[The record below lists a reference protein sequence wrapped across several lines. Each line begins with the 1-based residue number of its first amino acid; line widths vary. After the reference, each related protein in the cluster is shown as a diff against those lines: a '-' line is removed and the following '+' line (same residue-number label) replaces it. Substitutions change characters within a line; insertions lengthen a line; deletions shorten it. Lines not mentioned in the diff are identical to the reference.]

1 MQRFFRKFI
10 TNFKEYIVLVLLLII
25 SLTLLSAND
34 NSQIKNLKTFALGG
48 FAFLNSVPAG
58 ISNLFNDDD
67 ELIEMKRYNAE
78 LMLQVNKLR
87 EYGLENNDLKMMLD
101 YKQQQ
106 PSPLISSAII
116 SKLVSKIHG
125 NFIIDVGASNS
136 VDVGMPVINPL
147 GLVGIVTDVSNN
159 FSVVRTLYNS
169 NLALAVVDQ
178 RSNVAGIMD
187 WNGIELVMKNIP
199 TTYDVAI
206 GDRIVTSE
214 FSTIFPPAI
223 PVGVVVDKETNISGL
238 LNNITVRQ
246 FVDISSLK
254 NVFVL
259 QIIQDTQID
268 SLELNLLK

>member
-1 MQRFFRKFI
+1 MI
-10 TNFKEYIVLVLLLII
+10 
-25 SLTLLSAND
+25 
-34 NSQIKNLKTFALGG
+34 
-48 FAFLNSVPAG
+48 P
-58 ISNLFNDDD
+58 
-67 ELIEMKRYNAE
+67 
-78 LMLQVNKLR
+78 
-87 EYGLENNDLKMMLD
+87 
-101 YKQQQ
+101 
-106 PSPLISSAII
+106 SAII

-125 NFIIDVGASNS
+125 NFVIDVGTSDS
-136 VDVGMPVINPL
+136 VDVGMPVINHL
-147 GLVGIVTDVSNN
+147 GLVGIVTDVSSN

-199 TTYDVAI
+199 TTYDVMI

-214 FSTIFPPAI
+214 FSTILPPSI

-238 LNNITVRQ
+238 LNSITVRP
-246 FVDISSLK
+246 FVEIPSLK